1 MVQVT
6 SADSVPSGEN
16 AGIGAG
22 VGSGVVGVVGAGC
35 STLEKSLSLPPHA
48 PRSAVSDNA
57 ISVRLAL
64 KVLSIISNVP

>member
-22 VGSGVVGVVGAGC
+22 AGVGSGVVGVVGAGC
-35 STLEKSLSLPPHA
+35 CGLGDSKKFI
-48 PRSAVSDNA
+48 RSVNRASG
-57 ISVRLAL
+57 
-64 KVLSIISNVP
+64 